1 MSGQSLVLRRL
12 VKASAVVLGAGLLVT
27 GCSPVKFGA
36 AAITGNQR
44 ITIATLTTEV
54 TNLSQAVKQYP
65 GTIQMSSAQET
76 QETLTWLVRFQIND
90 ELARQAGITVT
101 PAQAEAA
108 LAEIYAAAKSSA
120 EAQGLSNVT
129 LNLILAANGIPP
141 NLAAEVGQYQA
152 IQNQFVRQVNG
163 GTIPTTTSAQTA
175 TTAKLQHAQCVAA
188 KSLTIQINPQFGQLN
203 YTQYQVVSAPNPV
216 AASSGTREA
225 DSIAVWADAGLLIVL
240 VTSPRVA
247 PGLLSWPAWQ
257 ALRSASSVLVSA
269 GHPQLPA
276 LDEAGIGYRVVD
288 DSAVESLAAAGDVV
302 WLPEPGAEPPV
313 PAGAQLLHGS
323 ADLPGA
329 HLLDLVATMDR
340 LRVECPWDARQ
351 THASLAPHLLEEPY
365 EALEALE
372 SGDEQAF
379 CEELGDVLLQVV
391 FHARI
396 AAEREDGTSFT
407 VDDVAD
413 GIVAKLVRRHPH
425 VFADVTVSG
434 AEDVK
439 RNWDEIKREEKRALA
454 LRRGDA
460 ADGPAAPSAL
470 DGVPFGQPALAL
482 AAQLQRRAARAGV
495 PEELARLDGD
505 AGGAESGDPGE
516 DIGRELFRLVV
527 KAREAGR
534 DPEMELRAAAR
545 RYRDLV
551 RAWERS

>member
-1 MSGQSLVLRRL
+1 M
-12 VKASAVVLGAGLLVT
+12 
-27 GCSPVKFGA
+27 
-36 AAITGNQR
+36 
-44 ITIATLTTEV
+44 
-54 TNLSQAVKQYP
+54 
-65 GTIQMSSAQET
+65 
-76 QETLTWLVRFQIND
+76 
-90 ELARQAGITVT
+90 
-101 PAQAEAA
+101 
-108 LAEIYAAAKSSA
+108 
-120 EAQGLSNVT
+120 
-129 LNLILAANGIPP
+129 
-141 NLAAEVGQYQA
+141 
-152 IQNQFVRQVNG
+152 
-163 GTIPTTTSAQTA
+163 
-175 TTAKLQHAQCVAA
+175 
-188 KSLTIQINPQFGQLN
+188 
-203 YTQYQVVSAPNPV
+203 
-216 AASSGTREA
+216 
-225 DSIAVWADAGLLIVL
+225 LIVL
-240 VTSPRVA
+240 ATSPRVA

-257 ALRSASSVLVSA
+257 ALRSASAVLAPA

-276 LDEAGIGYRVVD
+276 LDEAAIPYRIVEGEPDALLAPFLPGGPIPPDPPEAGWPIAD
-288 DSAVESLAAAGDVV
+288 DDVV
-302 WLPEPGAEPPV
+302 WLPEPGGEPPV
-313 PAGAQLLHGS
+313 PPGARLLHGS

-396 AAEREDGTSFT
+396 AAERAGGYTI
-407 VDDVAD
+407 DDVAD

-434 AEDVK
+434 AEEVK
-439 RNWDEIKREEKRALA
+439 RNWDEIKREEKKERAERA
-454 LRRGDA
+454 GVPA
-460 ADGPAAPSAL
+460 GADGPPSAL

-495 PEELARLDGD
+495 PGDVARLDGD
-505 AGGAESGDPGE
+505 PGSAGPGGDIGAE
-516 DIGRELFRLVV
+516 LFNLVV
-527 KAREAGR
+527 KAREAGL